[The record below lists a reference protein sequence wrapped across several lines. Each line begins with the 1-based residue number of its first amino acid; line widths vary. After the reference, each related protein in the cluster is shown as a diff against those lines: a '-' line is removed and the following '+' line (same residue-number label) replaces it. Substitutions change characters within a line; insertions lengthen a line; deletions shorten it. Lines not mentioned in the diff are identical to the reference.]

1 MGPYRPLNIPTVETD
16 RQVILDKASSTGPLL
31 TTRNEITPC
40 QANYLQ
46 PQSDFCFSISTP
58 LPPTA
63 HYTTWILSPHT
74 PDTNDFTWTW
84 VDLPLTS
91 HLTPDLQ
98 RDDEIAAGLFW
109 DDGNL
114 GLLTSVAV
122 SEPVSLSQSVHVLI
136 PASSTGPGSQSLIQ
150 WILSLLH
157 YFLLRHSSRKIY
169 SSWGLNLLSGYIHYF
184 KNKF

>member
-1 MGPYRPLNIPTVETD
+1 MGPYRSLNIPTVETD

-31 TTRNEITPC
+31 TTRNKTTPC

-46 PQSDFCFSISTP
+46 PHSDFCFSISTP
-58 LPPTA
+58 HLPTPTVL
-63 HYTTWILSPHT
+63 YITWILSPPTHQWLHMNLSW
-74 PDTNDFTWTW
+74 P
-84 VDLPLTS
+84 PS

-98 RDDEIAAGLFW
+98 RDDEWPAGLFR
-109 DDGNL
+109 DGNL

-122 SEPVSLSQSVHVLI
+122 SEPVSQSISACLETRELI
-136 PASSTGPGSQSLIQ
+136 GPGSQSLIQ

-169 SSWGLNLLSGYIHYF
+169 SSWGLNLLSGFIHYF